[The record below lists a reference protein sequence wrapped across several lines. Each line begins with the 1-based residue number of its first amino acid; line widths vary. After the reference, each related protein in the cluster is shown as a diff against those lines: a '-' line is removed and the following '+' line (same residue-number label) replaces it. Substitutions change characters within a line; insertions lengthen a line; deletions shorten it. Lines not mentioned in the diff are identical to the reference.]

1 MLDLTKEKRKSDS
14 LAGFTAESNAKQEAE
29 TPTTETDRTTTGF
42 PVTLTAK
49 RHVETQDRVNRLI
62 GIWPNH
68 VYRPSIAKK
77 NLRDFRRQAIIKHRR
92 HSRSI
97 SATGIRQIA
106 VDVAISTNVR
116 RKLNLETPTLTTETS
131 RTATTTEMIRAGSE
145 TPTECSETTTECS
158 ETPTE
163 CPRETNE
170 WRKETILIE
179 IARTI
184 LNAVL
189 CRAMRDFNE
198 ISLPRKRPAQ
208 RMLRQGLRKS
218 FSLNLHHLWAPAL
231 VQALCLQ
238 TLACPLRHTL
248 APAPKMLKC
257 HWGHSILQQP
267 TCCSSPKL
275 PACCQSLPSA
285 ELQTAPHPWV
295 RTHSSDQLSPCIT
308 R

>member
-77 NLRDFRRQAIIKHRR
+77 NLRDFRRQAIIKHQRR
-92 HSRSI
+92 SRLI
-97 SATGIRQIA
+97 SATGILQIA

-116 RKLNLETPTLTTETS
+116 CKLSLETPTLTTETS
-131 RTATTTEMIRAGSE
+131 QTATTTEMIRPGSE
-145 TPTECSETTTECS
+145 TTTECSETTTEC
-158 ETPTE
+158 
-163 CPRETNE
+163 PREMNE
-170 WRKETILIE
+170 WRKEMILTE

-184 LNAVL
+184 LNAVF

-295 RTHSSDQLSPCIT
+295 RTRSLDPLSPCII

>member
-14 LAGFTAESNAKQEAE
+14 LAGSTDESNAKQEAE

-49 RHVETQDRVNRLI
+49 RHVEMQDRVNRLI
-62 GIWPNH
+62 EIWPNH

-92 HSRSI
+92 RSRSI
-97 SATGIRQIA
+97 SATGILQIA

-116 RKLNLETPTLTTETS
+116 CKLSLETPTLTTETS
-131 RTATTTEMIRAGSE
+131 QTATTTEMIRPGSE
-145 TPTECSETTTECS
+145 TTTECSETTTEC
-158 ETPTE
+158 
-163 CPRETNE
+163 PREMNE
-170 WRKETILIE
+170 WRKEMILIE

-184 LNAVL
+184 LNAVP
-189 CRAMRDFNE
+189 CRAMRDFKE

-208 RMLRQGLRKS
+208 KMLRQGLRKS

-231 VQALCLQ
+231 VQASWLQ

-248 APAPKMLKC
+248 SPAPRMLKC
-257 HWGHSILQQP
+257 HWGHSILQR

>member
-92 HSRSI
+92 RSRSI
-97 SATGIRQIA
+97 SATGILQIA
-106 VDVAISTNVR
+106 VDAAISTNVR
-116 RKLNLETPTLTTETS
+116 CKLSLETPTLTTETS

-145 TPTECSETTTECS
+145 TT
-158 ETPTE
+158 TE
-163 CPRETNE
+163 CPREMNE
-170 WRKETILIE
+170 WRKEMILTE

-184 LNAVL
+184 LNAVR
-189 CRAMRDFNE
+189 CRATRDFNE

-208 RMLRQGLRKS
+208 KMLRQGLRKS
-218 FSLNLHHLWAPAL
+218 FSLNLHHLWAPVL
-231 VQALCLQ
+231 FQASCPQ

-248 APAPKMLKC
+248 SPAPKMLKC
-257 HWGHSILQQP
+257 HWGHSILQP

-295 RTHSSDQLSPCIT
+295 RTRSLDPLSPCIIK
-308 R
+308 